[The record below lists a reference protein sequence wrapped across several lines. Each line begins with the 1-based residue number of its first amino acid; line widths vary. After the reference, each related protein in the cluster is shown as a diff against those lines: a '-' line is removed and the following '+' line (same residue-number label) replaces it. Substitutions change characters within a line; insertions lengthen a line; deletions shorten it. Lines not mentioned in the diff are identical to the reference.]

1 MCRLFEWRQTNLAL
15 IRLFAPMYRLV
26 CLYHPPK
33 TQFSW
38 AIGFFIFYL
47 QRILRKVGGRLLPPL
62 VELFLLGCLKTFERD
77 GPRLRPW
84 PRDNRRV
91 GVCVFGFFIRPHR
104 LYCVRLPTPLAGGTS
119 VFSCSLTFLSRAI
132 VVPGDLDLRRLLY
145 WESISTSSHFFPAC
159 R

>member
-1 MCRLFEWRQTNLAL
+1 MHRMCFFKCAVCLNDVKQISHSYGFSP
-15 IRLFAPMYRLV
+15 PMYTLV

-91 GVCVFGFFIRPHR
+91 GVCVFGFLSHLIDFNAFTSPPYWRGNVCVFLFSDFFISRDSCTRRSRP
-104 LYCVRLPTPLAGGTS
+104 PASPL
-119 VFSCSLTFLSRAI
+119 
-132 VVPGDLDLRRLLY
+132 LRVNFN
-145 WESISTSSHFFPAC
+145 I
-159 R
+159 

>member
-1 MCRLFEWRQTNLAL
+1 
-15 IRLFAPMYRLV
+15 MYRLV

-132 VVPGDLDLRRLLY
+132 VVPGDLDLRRLLFK
-145 WESISTSSHFFPAC
+145 ESISTSSHFSQLADNRLESQASAIFL
-159 R
+159 RLR